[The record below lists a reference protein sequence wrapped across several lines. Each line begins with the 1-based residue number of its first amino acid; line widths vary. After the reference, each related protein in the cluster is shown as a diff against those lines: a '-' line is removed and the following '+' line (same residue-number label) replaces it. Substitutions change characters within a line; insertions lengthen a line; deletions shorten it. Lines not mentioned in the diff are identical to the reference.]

1 MQENANNNEDEWE
14 EWESMKE
21 NQATT
26 DLERKLS
33 CETEAA
39 SNKYESANQQKANLD
54 LEKEEVH
61 LATTDEPIAKS
72 EIEQK
77 DDGDQEEQQ
86 DNDQAIDMQLKQQ
99 NGLELILKEQI
110 TSDAAYFVVA
120 IVMGILSP
128 FLVIF
133 LPTTLISFTKLRFRR
148 SF

>member
-14 EWESMKE
+14 EWESKE
-21 NQATT
+21 EDQATT

-33 CETEAA
+33 CETEAS

-61 LATTDEPIAKS
+61 LAAADEPIAKS

-99 NGLELILKEQI
+99 NGLELILKEHI
-110 TSDAAYFVVA
+110 LLFGSPVGSAYFHSSV
-120 IVMGILSP
+120 ISRDIFLILCII
-128 FLVIF
+128 LVIVTSF
-133 LPTTLISFTKLRFRR
+133 CLIDE
-148 SF
+148 